1 MLQNCLPNRVRQKL
15 SELPQTLDETYERV
29 LKEIGKAD
37 GNLALRILQCL
48 TVASRPLRVEELAEI
63 LALDFEK
70 AEGRM
75 PTFNEDWRLQDRH
88 QALLIT
94 CSSLIAIVDD
104 HGSRVVQF
112 SHFSVKEFLT
122 SERLSTPVR
131 DISSFYILPEP
142 AHATLA
148 QACLAVLLCLDDSI
162 PKKRIRSSF
171 PLAHYAAQHWVDHA
185 QFEGVSLRVEDG
197 MQRLFDQS
205 KPYFSAWLR
214 LHDIDARHHWC
225 GPAIKP
231 DVPLYYASLC
241 GFRDLVEHLVV
252 KNPQD
257 VNARGGRHRS
267 PLAAAL
273 RNRHF
278 HIAELLYQHNA
289 DIELASSNN
298 WTLLAD
304 GHVDAV
310 QWLLARGANVNL
322 QQKGSQTSSPEGD
335 WMQCRRNEIVDVAS
349 NSPLHL
355 ASAYDRFK
363 TVQLLI
369 QRGADVIARNNS
381 NATPLHLASSKG
393 KGDSIQLLVH
403 HGADVNA
410 RDKDGFTPLHV
421 ASRGWRADLIPVLIQ
436 HGADVNARNKSK
448 STPLHLA
455 LLRVSAK
462 SVHLFILYSTDIP
475 CIGLQLV

>member
-131 DISSFYILPEP
+131 DISSFHILPEP

-197 MQRLFDQS
+197 MQRLFD
-205 KPYFSAWLR
+205 
-214 LHDIDARHHWC
+214 
-225 GPAIKP
+225 
-231 DVPLYYASLC
+231 
-241 GFRDLVEHLVV
+241 
-252 KNPQD
+252 
-257 VNARGGRHRS
+257 
-267 PLAAAL
+267 
-273 RNRHF
+273 
-278 HIAELLYQHNA
+278 
-289 DIELASSNN
+289 
-298 WTLLAD
+298 
-304 GHVDAV
+304 
-310 QWLLARGANVNL
+310 
-322 QQKGSQTSSPEGD
+322 
-335 WMQCRRNEIVDVAS
+335 
-349 NSPLHL
+349 
-355 ASAYDRFK
+355 
-363 TVQLLI
+363 
-369 QRGADVIARNNS
+369 
-381 NATPLHLASSKG
+381 
-393 KGDSIQLLVH
+393 
-403 HGADVNA
+403 
-410 RDKDGFTPLHV
+410 
-421 ASRGWRADLIPVLIQ
+421 
-436 HGADVNARNKSK
+436 
-448 STPLHLA
+448 
-455 LLRVSAK
+455 
-462 SVHLFILYSTDIP
+462 
-475 CIGLQLV
+475 